1 MQQFLHNFKDQ
12 MISTIWE
19 FEKYWYD
26 NHAVNP
32 DNFPMCLSPEE
43 WYERFLAWL
52 NDVHQH

>member
-1 MQQFLHNFKDQ
+1 MQQSLYNFKDQ

-32 DNFPMCLSPEE
+32 DDFPMHLSPEE
-43 WYERFLAWL
+43 WYEQFLVWM
-52 NDVHQH
+52 NEVHQH